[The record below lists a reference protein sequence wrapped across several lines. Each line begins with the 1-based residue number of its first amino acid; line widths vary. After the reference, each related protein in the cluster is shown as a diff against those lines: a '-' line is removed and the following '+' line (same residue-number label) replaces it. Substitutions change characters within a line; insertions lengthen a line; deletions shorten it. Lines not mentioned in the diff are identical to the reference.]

1 MKVDWSAPVE
11 PYSHQER
18 LKNGTEVTVR
28 AACPSDGPKIRRA
41 FEGLNRETIYSR
53 FFGYRR
59 DISDKELRHVTDVD
73 FERDVALLVTTGSG
87 KDEVV
92 VGGATY
98 FGVDAQPGVRSA
110 EVAFTVEEDYQGLGI
125 GACLMRH
132 LTGIAREK
140 GVTQLEAYVLA
151 RNLPMLKVFKRSG
164 LPLTM
169 RHQGDVV
176 HLVLELADS
185 KKVENTHPPKG
196 SIP

>member
-1 MKVDWSAPVE
+1 MEVEWSETVE
-11 PYSHQER
+11 PYSHRER

-28 AACPSDGPKIRRA
+28 AVCPSDGPKIRRA

-59 DISDKELRHVTDVD
+59 DISDTELRHVTDVD

-92 VGGATY
+92 IAGATY

-110 EVAFTVEEDYQGLGI
+110 EVAFTVEEDYQGIGI

-132 LTGIAREK
+132 LIGIAREK
-140 GVTQLEAYVLA
+140 GVTRLEAYVLA
-151 RNLPMLKVFKRSG
+151 RNLPMLKVFKGSG

-185 KKVENTHPPKG
+185 KKVENAHPPKG